1 MEPSNASKLAQ
12 FAAVA
17 VGVGAT
23 CFWLQRRAARRAA
36 DAPAIGDGHLL
47 AYPRA
52 LAWLGAATAA
62 VFLPLGV
69 FLALATSAGLLAA
82 AVVIAFGSLGIALAV
97 TAASE
102 RYIVDAAGVVGH
114 GVRRQ
119 RTLRW
124 ADLAAV
130 RALRAGGVRLIGRDG
145 TRIDCAAML
154 VGFGRL
160 CDRLLQHAP
169 ADVRIDGAAA
179 AVVVP
184 AATLP
189 LHALQ
194 HAYARWFEREADEA
208 DDAGPPSG
216 MTRDEVAAAA
226 GAAFA
231 ARLLSCRGS
240 LLPFEAH
247 VADDGALRITHGEPR
262 GDATGFAALRC
273 DGKAVV
279 VATPAGE
286 QRVALQTADA

>member
-1 MEPSNASKLAQ
+1 MEPSNASKLVQ

-23 CFWLQRRAARRAA
+23 FFWLQRWAAQRAA
-36 DAPAIGDGHLL
+36 DAPAVGDGRLL
-47 AYPRA
+47 AYPRG
-52 LAWLGAATAA
+52 LAWLGAATAT

-69 FLALATSAGLLAA
+69 VLALATSAGLLAA
-82 AVVIAFGSLGIALAV
+82 AVVIVFGSLGGVLAV

-102 RYIVDAAGVVGH
+102 RYYVDAAGIVGY

-130 RALRAGGVRLIGRDG
+130 RPLRAGGVRWIGRDG

-169 ADVRIDGAAA
+169 ADVRIDGGAA

-189 LHALQ
+189 LHELQ
-194 HAYARWFEREADEA
+194 HAYARWFEREADS
-208 DDAGPPSG
+208 AGPPSG
-216 MTRDEVAAAA
+216 MTSDEVAAAA
-226 GAAFA
+226 GSAFA

-240 LLPFEAH
+240 VLPFETH
-247 VADDGALRITHGEPR
+247 VAADGALRITHGEPH
-262 GDATGFAALRC
+262 GDATGFAAVRC

-286 QRVALQTADA
+286 QRVELQTADA